1 MTSKSCGR
9 YVFLCIVASAATA
22 ERHLSLWERH
32 HALKS
37 VGDLPKCFLNT
48 VLK

>member
-9 YVFLCIVASAATA
+9 YVFLCVVASAATA
-22 ERHLSLWERH
+22 ERH